1 LDNKFLFSK
10 VNEILLTK
18 KYIIT
23 LNEWN
28 STHVFNILTGE
39 FLGSLN
45 LLPTWDVKNL
55 LINFSRKSVI
65 VIYTNQTFNSQK
77 TAFEV
82 VEVEIKCL
90 GNFNSLDNFLP
101 IFIWENIVHPG
112 YIEFDEPTKM
122 AVTKSINPITLKI
135 WSL

>member
-1 LDNKFLFSK
+1 MDNKFLFSK